1 MTESEYR
8 EYITK
13 VIKHNEKIP
22 LDIFLASSINL
33 CRELKDQ
40 IDWENVDWRY
50 FLPQTE
56 EDMKVLKEFRPK
68 RK

>member
-1 MTESEYR
+1 MTESKYR
-8 EYITK
+8 EHVTNILQQ
-13 VIKHNEKIP
+13 NEKII

-40 IDWENVDWRY
+40 IDWDGVDWRN

>member
-1 MTESEYR
+1 MTESKYR
-8 EYITK
+8 EHVTNILQQ
-13 VIKHNEKIP
+13 NEKII

-33 CRELKDQ
+33 CREFKDQ
-40 IDWENVDWRY
+40 IDWENVDWRN

>member
-8 EYITK
+8 ENI
-13 VIKHNEKIP
+13 IHILEHNEKIP

-33 CRELKDQ
+33 CREFKDR
-40 IDWENVDWRY
+40 ILWEDVDWRY
-50 FLPQTE
+50 FLPQTK